1 MSCAELCVVTG
12 ALGYTGRYIARR
24 LLATGGRVRTL
35 TNRRDRPNPFGD
47 ELELAPLDFGR
58 PARLVE
64 SLSGADVLFN
74 TYWVRFAYGR
84 VTFDRAVENTRTLL
98 RAARDASVRR
108 IVHVSVTNPSEDS
121 PLPYFRGKAVL
132 ERAVAESGLSYA
144 IVRPTV
150 IFGDEDILIH
160 NIAWF
165 LRRLPVFVVP
175 GNGDYRM
182 QPVFVED
189 LAELVVRLGRES
201 DNVVVDAA
209 GPEVHTFEEWVRLIA
224 EAIGRGPRILHM
236 SPRVTHWLTAIVGR
250 LVGDV
255 VLTRDE
261 ISGLMANLLISD
273 RPATGTTRL
282 SEWLREHGRSLGTR
296 YESELKRHYH

>member
-1 MSCAELCVVTG
+1 MSSAELCVVTG
-12 ALGYTGRYIARR
+12 ALGYTGRYLARR

-47 ELELAPLDFGR
+47 QLEIAPLDFGR
-58 PARLVE
+58 PAQLIE
-64 SLSGADVLFN
+64 SLGGADVLFN
-74 TYWVRFAYGR
+74 TYWVRFPYGR
-84 VTFDRAVENTRTLL
+84 VTFDRAVENTRILIH
-98 RAARDASVRR
+98 AAREAGVRR
-108 IVHVSVTNPSEDS
+108 IVHVSVSNPSEDS
-121 PLPYFRGKAVL
+121 PLPYFRGKGAL

-175 GNGDYRM
+175 GNGDCRM

-189 LAELVVRLGRES
+189 LAELAVRLGRES

-209 GPEVHTFEEWVRLIA
+209 GPEVYTFEEWVRLIA
-224 EAIGRGPRILHM
+224 GAIGRRPRILYM
-236 SPRVTHWLTAIVGR
+236 SPRITYWLTAMVGR

-261 ISGLMANLLISD
+261 IAGLMANLLISD

-282 SEWLREHGRSLGTR
+282 SEWLREHGQSLGTR